1 MKHCLFKSLMIAICL
16 AAGWSFA
23 GAQQTA
29 PEPTPSEVPE
39 MSDTYLNDSAN
50 IEAGKEIWQQQ
61 CRHCHGASA
70 YPGKAPK
77 LKPASYK
84 PDFVYKRVSDGFRKM
99 PAWKNVYTE
108 EQRKQ
113 IVAWVMSE
121 SFSP

>member
-1 MKHCLFKSLMIAICL
+1 MKHCLFKSLMIGVCL
-16 AAGWSFA
+16 AAAWSFA

-29 PEPTPSEVPE
+29 PVPTPSEVPE

-77 LKPASYK
+77 LKPTRYK
-84 PDFVYKRVSDGFRKM
+84 PDFVYKRVTDGFRKM
-99 PAWKNVYTE
+99 PGWKNIYTE